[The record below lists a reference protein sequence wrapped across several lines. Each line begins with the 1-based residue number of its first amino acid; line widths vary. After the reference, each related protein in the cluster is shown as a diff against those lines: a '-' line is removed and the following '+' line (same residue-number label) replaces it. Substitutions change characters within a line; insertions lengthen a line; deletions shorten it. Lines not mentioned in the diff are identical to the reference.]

1 MDNYK
6 IYIPLSKDIHTISK
20 KLILSNIEEGNYIME
35 DYVEI
40 YKEKI
45 LIKDEKLIEIEFF
58 PTFEISEKYKIKI

>member
-20 KLILSNIEEGNYIME
+20 KLILSNIEESNYIME